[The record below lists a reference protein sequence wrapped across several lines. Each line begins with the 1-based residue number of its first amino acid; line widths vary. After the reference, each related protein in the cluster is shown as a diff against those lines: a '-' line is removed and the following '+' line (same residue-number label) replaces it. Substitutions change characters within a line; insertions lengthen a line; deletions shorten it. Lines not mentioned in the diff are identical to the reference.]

1 MLAHSSRDRSRSPHN
16 TNETSTIKS
25 IQESDQDDTTNPV
38 ESNNNSNNN
47 SNSNKAKRENESQ
60 QRMRSLKTFIQTSIN
75 ESTSLGSTYDEQVKA
90 LETACI
96 EEYRDLSLDRI
107 RRIIRGV
114 LKVRKTH
121 QSSSLHP
128 HTASPFLHQD
138 HTSALSTTNDRF
150 NTNENTS
157 KKNRPNSTSTNSTSK
172 TSDLVTSPTSTLSA
186 FDADF
191 LRHAFSQQFRP
202 SLDLSAYF
210 SAATASNA
218 SNPTSSLFRPNFSP
232 SNFLQSLTNTTP
244 IAPPPPPLPPTLV
257 TPHTHTNGT
266 SDSLMNKSAKQVKL
280 SGSESNSIKVLVN
293 AYREAASYLS
303 RSADELEQLI

>member
-1 MLAHSSRDRSRSPHN
+1 MLSHSPRDRSRSPHN
-16 TNETSTIKS
+16 TNETSTTKS
-25 IQESDQDDTTNPV
+25 THQSNEDDALNQT
-38 ESNNNSNNN
+38 ESNTNNN
-47 SNSNKAKRENESQ
+47 NNKVKRENESQ
-60 QRMRSLKTFIQTSIN
+60 QRMRSLKSFLQTLIN
-75 ESTSLGSTYDEQVKA
+75 ESTSIVSTYDEQVKA

-107 RRIIRGV
+107 RRIIRSV
-114 LKVRKTH
+114 LKSRKSH
-121 QSSSLHP
+121 QSPSIHS
-128 HTASPFLHQD
+128 HTTSPFLHQD
-138 HTSALSTTNDRF
+138 HTSTLSTTNDRF

-157 KKNRPNSTSTNSTSK
+157 KKSRSNSTPNNPITK
-172 TSDLVTSPTSTLSA
+172 TSDLVTSPTSTLTA

-210 SAATASNA
+210 SAATATNG
-218 SNPTSSLFRPNFSP
+218 SNPSSSLFRPNFSP

-244 IAPPPPPLPPTLV
+244 LAPPPPPPLPPPLV
-257 TPHTHTNGT
+257 SSHTHTNGT
-266 SDSLMNKSAKQVKL
+266 SDTAINKSLKQVKL
-280 SGSESNSIKVLVN
+280 SNTETNSIKVLVN

>member
-16 TNETSTIKS
+16 TSETLTIKS
-25 IQESDQDDTTNPV
+25 IQEPDQDDTPNPV
-38 ESNNNSNNN
+38 ESNNNSN
-47 SNSNKAKRENESQ
+47 SNKVKRENESQ

-114 LKVRKTH
+114 LKARKSH
-121 QSSSLHP
+121 QPSSLHP
-128 HTASPFLHQD
+128 HTTSPFLHQD

-157 KKNRPNSTSTNSTSK
+157 KKNRSNSTSNNSTSK

-210 SAATASNA
+210 SAAAASNGP
-218 SNPTSSLFRPNFSP
+218 NPASSLFRPNFSP

-244 IAPPPPPLPPTLV
+244 LAPPPPPLPPTLV

-266 SDSLMNKSAKQVKL
+266 SDSLVNKSAKQMKL
-280 SGSESNSIKVLVN
+280 SGSESNSIKLLVN